1 MIDPVSTR
9 TETTPRTR
17 WRGLRLM
24 ASLLAGLTLAACG
37 VDETGINPPA
47 DTLWFPLGVAAHP
60 DGRYLYLNNSVF
72 DRRFNAGS
80 VMVYDTEERRILPA
94 ATVEIG
100 LFAGELLLARTR
112 DADCTGDACA
122 GPLTAYTVTRNDNHL
137 VRLDVDADAGD
148 AAAHLDCDQSG
159 GACSGDA
166 VIANFGTE
174 GPISDDPYGIA
185 LDRDGLWITHSGR
198 GVLSRWDTRA
208 DGQLEFRCALNLPE
222 GATAVAR
229 HPTSGLAYV
238 SDRFGQRIHVVERVA
253 PFGEV
258 VEGVAGDPC
267 SLRVVDTIT
276 VDPIADRGRT
286 RGLTFSADG
295 TLLYAASSTDQTLRI
310 YDATIGTSGP
320 RNQLLG
326 IVALG
331 GFPNLVRVA
340 GLRVDEIRVDDGL
353 DRGSVGAA
361 LDAPGVGEGLVYVTL
376 FDAGVVVVIDPE
388 LMLIVAR
395 IPVGDGPHDITFLP
409 DPTGALRGYV
419 SLFNEHRIAVLD
431 LDPASDDRF
440 SLIATV
446 P

>member
-9 TETTPRTR
+9 TEKMRR
-17 WRGLRLM
+17 SLRL
-24 ASLLAGLTLAACG
+24 ASALVAGLMLAACG
-37 VDETGINPPA
+37 VDETGFNPPA

-60 DGRYLYLNNSVF
+60 DGRYIYLNNSVF

-80 VMVYDTEERRILPA
+80 VMVYDTEERRILPD

-100 LFAGELLLARTR
+100 LFAGELLLGRTR
-112 DADCTGDACA
+112 DADCTGDACV
-122 GPLTAYTVTRNDNHL
+122 GPLTAYTVTRNNNHL
-137 VRLDVDADAGD
+137 VRIDIDADVGNGAAHLACEQSNGACAGD
-148 AAAHLDCDQSG
+148 A
-159 GACSGDA
+159 
-166 VIANFGTE
+166 VFENFGLE
-174 GPISDDPYGIA
+174 GPISDDPYGMAI
-185 LDRDGLWITHSGR
+185 DRDGLWMTHSGR
-198 GVLSRWDTRA
+198 GVLSRWDVLSSGA
-208 DGQLEFRCALNLPE
+208 LEFRCALNLPA

-238 SDRFGQRIHVVERVA
+238 TDRFGQRIHVVECTA
-253 PFGEV
+253 PFGEFV
-258 VEGVAGDPC
+258 AGVAGDPC

-295 TLLYAASSTDQTLRI
+295 TLLYVASSTDQTLRI
-310 YDATIGTSGP
+310 YDATIGTGGP
-320 RNQLLG
+320 RNRLLG
-326 IVALG
+326 IVPLG

-340 GLRVDEIRVDDGL
+340 GLRADEVRVDDGI
-353 DRGSVGAA
+353 DRGTVGAL
-361 LDAPGVGEGLVYVTL
+361 LDTPGVGEGLVYVTL

-409 DPTGALRGYV
+409 DATGALRGYV